1 MQINQE
7 KLEEIIRR
15 VLMEEMGGA
24 KPPMEKQVDKKSGVL
39 VVKGKSVKPD
49 PFDTGKPGT
58 KVFLTD
64 IMTLDESP
72 NIMAGIMEMDESSFP
87 WTLEY
92 DEVDYIIDGVLE
104 IKINY
109 SVVRGEA
116 GDIIFIPKG
125 SSISFVSPGKSR
137 FLYVT
142 YPADWAEQE

>member
-7 KLEEIIRR
+7 KLEAIIRK

-24 KPPMEKQVDKKSGVL
+24 KPPMEKQVDEKSGVL
-39 VVKGKSVKPD
+39 VVKGRTVKPE

-64 IMTLDESP
+64 IMTLEESP
-72 NIMAGIMEMDESSFP
+72 RIMAGIMEMDESSFP

-92 DEVDYIIDGVLE
+92 DEVDYIIEGVLE
-104 IKINY
+104 IRINDA
-109 SVVRGEA
+109 VIRGEA

>member
-24 KPPMEKQVDKKSGVL
+24 KPPIEKHVEKKSGVL
-39 VVKGKSVKPD
+39 VVKGKSVKPE

-58 KVFLTD
+58 KVFLSD
-64 IMTLDESP
+64 IMTLEESP
-72 NIMAGIMEMDESSFP
+72 RLMAGIMEMDASSFP

-104 IKINY
+104 IKIND